1 MWSVWIRQEA
11 SSQTLKHVSTE
22 IWWGHRCGFQ
32 EIEGGNGIISA
43 LVIVCLIDL
52 MGSLK

>member
-22 IWWGHRCGFQ
+22 VWWGYGCNCQG
-32 EIEGGNGIISA
+32 IEGRSDIISA